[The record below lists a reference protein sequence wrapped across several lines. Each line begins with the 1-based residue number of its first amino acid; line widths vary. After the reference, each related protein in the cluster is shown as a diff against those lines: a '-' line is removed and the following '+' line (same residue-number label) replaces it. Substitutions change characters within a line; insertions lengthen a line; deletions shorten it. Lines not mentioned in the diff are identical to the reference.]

1 MNSFGGTWDDEK
13 CFTKEIEWNI
23 HLDSNE
29 YVQLFEATA
38 NMIKEIITPTSF
50 VDLGGGMGGYTQA
63 MLPIPTTYYDS
74 NKFHCKYVTERLT
87 DANVLNKN
95 FTICKVEADLVACIE
110 VMEHIPD
117 EQLISFLKNVK
128 CKYFHFS
135 STPHTTD
142 FDTEWGHINIKTES
156 EWIELFESCGFKFNR
171 KLNLPTPWSLLF
183 TK

>member
-23 HLDSNE
+23 HLDSKE

-38 NMIKEIITPTSF
+38 TMIKEIITPTSF

-74 NKFHCKYVTERLT
+74 NKFHCKYVAERLT

-117 EQLISFLKNVK
+117 EQLIPFLKNVK

-142 FDTEWGHINIKTES
+142 FDTEWGHINIKQES
-156 EWIELFESCGFKFNR
+156 EWIALFESCGFKFDR
-171 KLNLPTPWSLLF
+171 KLTLPTPWSLLF